1 MACNRNDSVLI
12 KEYNSA
18 ALYLDHETTMRVA
31 RDLNR
36 GGDALTVAGILV
48 QAGVIS
54 APYGW
59 VVAII
64 GVIISA
70 ISGEIRYIDEG
81 CGIVFGRYQND
92 YFWRAQ

>member
-1 MACNRNDSVLI
+1 MACNRNESVLI
-12 KEYNSA
+12 EQTNSA
-18 ALYLDHETTMRVA
+18 ALFLDHETTRKVA

-36 GGDALTVAGILV
+36 GGDAVTVAGILV

-64 GVIISA
+64 GVVISA
-70 ISGEIRYIDEG
+70 IGDEIRYLDEG
-81 CGIVFGRYQND
+81 CGIVFGSDQGN